1 MTIGEI
7 CNRGVVVVDKAE
19 DIGAAARI
27 MRDHHVGTVVVVEGD
42 EGAWKPV
49 GIVTDRDL
57 VLEVLALDMVA
68 MNLRVGDLTGT
79 RLLTLDE
86 VGDVTDAIK
95 SMRDWGVRRAPVV
108 DEEGF
113 LVGILSLDDLI
124 DLISEQLSDI
134 VGVIVHGQKQEQ
146 KKAA

>member
-86 VGDVTDAIK
+86 DGDVTDAIK

-108 DEEGF
+108 DEDGF

>member
-86 VGDVTDAIK
+86 DGDVTDAIK

>member
-57 VLEVLALDMVA
+57 VLEVLALDMVP

-86 VGDVTDAIK
+86 DGDVTDAIK

>member
-1 MTIGEI
+1 MTIGEV
-7 CNRGVVVVDKAE
+7 CNRGVVVVDE
-19 DIGAAARI
+19 SEGIVVAAKI

-57 VLEVLALDMVA
+57 VLEVLALDLVSMK
-68 MNLRVGDLTGT
+68 LRVGDLSGT

-86 VGDVTDAIK
+86 GGDVTEAIK
-95 SMRDWGVRRAPVV
+95 AMRDWGVRRAPVV
-108 DEEGF
+108 DEQGF

-134 VGVIVHGQKQEQ
+134 VGVMVHGQKEEQ
-146 KKAA
+146 KRAA

>member
-1 MTIGEI
+1 MTIGEV

-57 VLEVLALDMVA
+57 VLEVLALDMVS

-86 VGDVTDAIK
+86 DGDVTDAIK

-108 DEEGF
+108 DEDGF

-134 VGVIVHGQKQEQ
+134 VGVMVHGQKQEQ

>member
-86 VGDVTDAIK
+86 DGDVTDAIK

-108 DEEGF
+108 DEDGF

-134 VGVIVHGQKQEQ
+134 VGVMVHGQKQEQ

>member
-1 MTIGEI
+1 MTIGEV
-7 CNRGVVVVDKAE
+7 CNRGVVVADKSE
-19 DIGAAARI
+19 GIGAAARI

-57 VLEVLALDMVA
+57 VLEVLAL
-68 MNLRVGDLTGT
+68 NLGQARLRIGDLTGSQ
-79 RLLTLDE
+79 LLTLGEDE
-86 VGDVTDAIK
+86 DATEAIK

-108 DEEGF
+108 DDEGF
-113 LVGILSLDDLI
+113 LVGIFAVDDMI

-134 VGVIVHGQKQEQ
+134 VGVMVHGQKQEQ
-146 KKAA
+146 KRAA